1 MNMDL
6 NLFVGYFLAVIV
18 GITLGLMGSGGA
30 ILTIPIL
37 VYVMAITPVT
47 ATAYSLFIVG
57 TTSMIGSVKN
67 ILDKN
72 IDYQKVLIFGVPSIV
87 SVFLTRLFLV
97 PAIPENMTTFGN
109 FIVTKSLALIVLF
122 AILMIAAA
130 FTMLQPQKENTELIA
145 VRFNYSTLGL
155 LGLSIGII
163 AGLVGAGGGFL
174 MVPSL
179 IILTK
184 TPVKS
189 AIATS
194 LFIVAIQSLIGF
206 AGDLQSGQIMD
217 WKLLVKFVTAA
228 VIGIFIGLSLAK
240 KIDSTQLK
248 RSFGWFILAMGIY
261 IILKELLWNYL

>member
-6 NLFVGYFLAVIV
+6 NLILGYFLAIIV

-37 VYVMAITPVT
+37 VYVMAIAPIT

-57 TTSMIGSVKN
+57 TTSMIGSIKN

-72 IDYQKVLIFGVPSIV
+72 IDYQKVLVFGVPSIV
-87 SVFLTRLFLV
+87 VVFLTRLFLV
-97 PAIPENMTTFGN
+97 PAIPENITTFGN
-109 FIVTKSLALIVLF
+109 FILTKSLALMVLF
-122 AILMIAAA
+122 ALIMIAAA

-145 VRFNYSTLGL
+145 VKLNYYKLGL
-155 LGLSIGII
+155 IVLSIGTI

-174 MVPSL
+174 IVPSL

-184 TPVKS
+184 TPVKR

-206 AGDLQSGQIMD
+206 AGDLQNDQVMD
-217 WKLLVKFVTAA
+217 WELLVKFVAA
-228 VIGIFIGLSLAK
+228 AAIGIFIGLSWAK
-240 KIDSTQLK
+240 KIDSAQLK
-248 RSFGWFILAMGIY
+248 RSFGWFVLAMGIY
-261 IILKELLWNYL
+261 IILNELLRNC